1 MLQHNLITH
10 SADFPVERSVRRQ
23 KRRGAPLCFLAGC
36 YLCDDALICPHY
48 TGSFIL
54 LTIRKAIMHLN

>member
-1 MLQHNLITH
+1 MLQHNLTH
-10 SADFPVERSVRRQ
+10 SAVFPKERSARRQ
-23 KRRGAPLCFLAGC
+23 KRTGRPSWFSAAC

-48 TGSFIL
+48 TGGFIL